1 MAKDTAEVKVRGVRG
16 IVGKELVPFT
26 KQLASM
32 TGAGMSILSTMQTLE
47 EQAENP
53 EFKKVL
59 NHLLKSIEGGDPLS
73 RGLAAF
79 PKIFDEMYVN
89 MVIAGE
95 QSGEFAGILKRLA
108 TILQSGARLKK
119 KVKSAMTYP
128 TVIVSI
134 ALLMSWGLIQFVVPI
149 FAEMFAGAGKPL
161 PALTQSLVNLADFI
175 KSWWYVIIVVVVA
188 VLFAFGKW
196 KATESG
202 RSKFDAFKLK
212 MPVFGQLV
220 LKSSVGPVADDR
232 LRRTD
237 IEVARR
243 GRGVAR
249 QPRAGEVG
257 SLGAARGG
265 AGQPA
270 QHRARGQ
277 ALHADFDGE
286 DDRGGR
292 EGRPA
297 RGHARL
303 GGGRLRRGGGDD
315 ARHPDLADGAVHHGV
330 PRRDHRHDRDGDVPA
345 DIQHGL
351 AFELKPDASRKETM
365 EERIENDELNR
376 RLALAEARAER
387 SKVVMESLAGF
398 CHALGQPATVLLSS
412 VELLRMGCDED
423 TRKEILDMCYDAVI
437 EIRSLLAQ
445 MKEKREYANE
455 AYLAANEEAGTM
467 ISLKE
472 WREKAPPRFDWDH

>member
-1 MAKDTAEVKVRGVRG
+1 MAKDTAEIKVKGVRG
-16 IVGKELVPFT
+16 IVNKELVPFT

-47 EQAENP
+47 EQAENL

-79 PKIFDEMYVN
+79 PRIFDEMYVN

-161 PALTQSLVNLADFI
+161 PALTQSLVNIADFI

-196 KATESG
+196 KVTESG

-220 LKSSVGPVADDR
+220 LKSSVGRFARLLSQMIGCGVPILKSLDVVA
-232 LRRTD
+232 
-237 IEVARR
+237 
-243 GRGVAR
+243 
-249 QPRAGEVG
+249 G
-257 SLGAARGG
+257 SLGNHVLEKSVIAARREVEQGNQLNTALEG
-265 AGQPA
+265 KPFMPILMVRMIAAGEKA
-270 QHRARGQ
+270 
-277 ALHADFDGE
+277 
-286 DDRGGR
+286 
-292 EGRPA
+292 
-297 RGHARL
+297 
-303 GGGRLRRGGGDD
+303 GRLEDMLDSVAD
-315 ARHPDLADGAVHHGV
+315 AYDEEV
-330 PRRDHRHDRDGDVPA
+330 
-345 DIQHGL
+345 
-351 AFELKPDASRKETM
+351 ETM
-365 EERIENDELNR
+365 
-376 RLALAEARAER
+376 LATLTSLMEPFIMVFLGAIIGTI
-387 SKVVMESLAGF
+387 VMAMFLPIFNMGS
-398 CHALGQPATVLLSS
+398 LSS
-412 VELLRMGCDED
+412 
-423 TRKEILDMCYDAVI
+423 
-437 EIRSLLAQ
+437 
-445 MKEKREYANE
+445 
-455 AYLAANEEAGTM
+455 
-467 ISLKE
+467 
-472 WREKAPPRFDWDH
+472 